1 MTTLLNTGVRK
12 FTVLINGKTVDFLP
26 KNIIKVDEKQ
36 GQLLL
41 KYSDIT
47 EVKEQKISYRQRVEM
62 KEVIERGK
70 RKGKRNKEKSEKND

>member
-12 FTVLINGKTVDFLP
+12 FTVSINGKIVDFLP

-41 KYSDIT
+41 KYPDIT
-47 EVKEQKISYRQRVEM
+47 EVKEQKVKI
-62 KEVIERGK
+62 KEVLGK
-70 RKGKRNKEKSEKND
+70 EKGNKEKSEKND